1 MSTSAALSKAPDFRD
16 LPLARPLDEAVWQA
30 WVLKG
35 RAQQERSRL
44 AWRKAVK
51 FMSLAG
57 LLLAAAAGVW
67 SDLLPYQVVIRFI
80 VAAGATVL
88 MFRAFASRD
97 YVFGPLFGVLALLYN
112 PVAAVF
118 SFSGEWQR
126 ALVLA
131 SAFPFV
137 TSLSSREPKLV
148 PNDKN

>member
-1 MSTSAALSKAPDFRD
+1 MSTSAALSKAPELRD

-44 AWRKAVK
+44 AWRRAVK

-67 SDLLPYQVVIRFI
+67 SDLLPYHVVIRFI

-137 TSLSSREPKLV
+137 ASLSSREPKLV

>member
-1 MSTSAALSKAPDFRD
+1 MPTSDALSKAPDHRD
-16 LPLARPLDEAVWQA
+16 LPPARPLDEAVWQA

-35 RAQQERSRL
+35 RAQQERGRL

-57 LLLAAAAGVW
+57 LLSAAAAGVRP
-67 SDLLPYQVVIRFI
+67 DLLPFDVVIRFI

-88 MFRAFASRD
+88 MFRAFASRN
-97 YVFGPLFGVLALLYN
+97 YLFGLLFGVLALLYN
-112 PVAAVF
+112 PVAAMF

-126 ALVLA
+126 AFVLA

-137 TSLSSREPKLV
+137 ASLSSREPRLV
-148 PNDKN
+148 PNDRH

>member
-1 MSTSAALSKAPDFRD
+1 MSTSAALSKAPDLRD
-16 LPLARPLDEAVWQA
+16 LPLARPLDKAVWQA

-67 SDLLPYQVVIRFI
+67 SDLLPYHVVIRFI

-137 TSLSSREPKLV
+137 ASLSSREPKLV

>member
-1 MSTSAALSKAPDFRD
+1 MPTSDALSKALDFHG
-16 LPLARPLDEAVWQA
+16 LPLARPLDEAVWQT
-30 WVLKG
+30 WILKG
-35 RAQQERSRL
+35 RSQQVRSRL

-67 SDLLPYQVVIRFI
+67 PDLLPYHVVIRFI

-126 ALVLA
+126 VLVLA

-137 TSLSSREPKLV
+137 VSLSWREATV
-148 PNDKN
+148 VQND

>member
-1 MSTSAALSKAPDFRD
+1 MSTSAASSKTPDLLE

-57 LLLAAAAGVW
+57 LLLAGAAGVW
-67 SDLLPYQVVIRFI
+67 PDLLSFDAVIRFI
-80 VAAGATVL
+80 VAAGAMVL
-88 MFRAFASRD
+88 MFRALASRD

-112 PVAAVF
+112 PLAPVF

-137 TSLSSREPKLV
+137 ASLSRREAKQV
-148 PNDKN
+148 PNDQN